1 MSPADRARIA
11 ELLQDESLSFREIAR
26 RCGYSDHTV
35 RRIWREITHDPR
47 PIRNTRS
54 NQQRER
60 AEPFFAQPLDS
71 EELPPAAGWVIY
83 GAGAILLTL
92 MVWAYLR
99 QTPPESWD

>member
-47 PIRNTRS
+47 PIRNNRG
-54 NQQRER
+54 
-60 AEPFFAQPLDS
+60 FQPS
-71 EELPPAAGWVIY
+71 ENTESHPSAAGAVAVASLI
-83 GAGAILLTL
+83 GLLIIAA
-92 MVWAYLR
+92 WAFMR
-99 QTPPESWD
+99 QMPPGSWE